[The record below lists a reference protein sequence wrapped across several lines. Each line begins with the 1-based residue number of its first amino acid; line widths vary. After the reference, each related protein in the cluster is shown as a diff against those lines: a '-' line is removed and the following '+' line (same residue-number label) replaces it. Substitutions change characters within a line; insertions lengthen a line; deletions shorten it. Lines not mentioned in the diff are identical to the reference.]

1 MAWFPLR
8 LEEVRAETPID
19 RTLVWAPVAPAD
31 ATALVWQPG
40 QFLLLRD
47 PTSGIAGQRAYSLS
61 VADDGAA
68 RPAITVRDMG
78 RYGAWWFRR
87 AAGHVAEGS
96 APRGRFV
103 MDLDSCDRM
112 VLLAAGSGVAPFRAF
127 LEAWER
133 AGRPMPLVLLQSARV
148 PAELVFAQRFA
159 EAAGHPAFTWQPTV
173 TRAADDDTWQGRRGR
188 IDAAWISSALGTAQA
203 PRVYAC
209 GPDAFVEAALAG
221 ARAAGVPDE
230 RLHHEAW
237 G

>member
-8 LEEVRAETPID
+8 LEEVRVETPID
-19 RTLVWAPVAPAD
+19 RTLVWAPVDPAD
-31 ATALVWQPG
+31 APTLVWRPG

-47 PTSGIAGQRAYSLS
+47 PASGIAGQRAYSLS
-61 VADDGAA
+61 AADGGEG

-87 AAGHVAEGS
+87 APGHVAEGA

-103 MDLDSCDRM
+103 LDMEACDRL

-127 LEAWER
+127 LQAWEG
-133 AGRPMPLVLLQSARV
+133 AGRRMPLCLVQSARV
-148 PAELVFAQRFA
+148 PAELVFASTFQQ
-159 EAAGHPAFTWQPTV
+159 AAGHGAFTWVPTV
-173 TRAADDDTWQGRRGR
+173 TRAADDASWSGRRGR
-188 IDAAWISSALGTAQA
+188 VDDALIAEAVADARA

-209 GPDAFVEAALAG
+209 GPDAFVAAALAG
-221 ARAAGVPDE
+221 ARAAGVPED

>member
-19 RTLVWAPVAPAD
+19 RTLVWAPVEPAD
-31 ATALVWQPG
+31 AASLVWQPG
-40 QFLLLRD
+40 QFLMLRD
-47 PTSGIAGQRAYSLS
+47 PTSGIPGQRAYSLS
-61 VADDGAA
+61 VADDGSA

-87 AAGHVAEGS
+87 AIGHVAEGA

-103 MDLDSCDRM
+103 LDLEGCDRL

-127 LEAWER
+127 VQAWEG

-148 PAELVFAQRFA
+148 PAELVFAERFA
-159 EAAGHPAFTWQPTV
+159 EAARDPALTWMPTV
-173 TRAADDDTWQGRRGR
+173 TRAEDDVAWQGRRGR
-188 IDAAWISSALGTAQA
+188 IDAAEIGRAVGEAAA

-209 GPDAFVEAALAG
+209 GPDAFVSAALDG
-221 ARAAGVPDE
+221 ARAAGVPDD